1 MWFVGVGGCVRG
13 GVVFFSQRAPPF
25 PLIKYLLQLL
35 SSEGPCQRRH
45 NWWDNP
51 S

>member
-1 MWFVGVGGCVRG
+1 MGEFEGEGED
-13 GVVFFSQRAPPF
+13 FFQKVPPF
-25 PLIKYLLQLL
+25 PLITYLLQLL

>member
-1 MWFVGVGGCVRG
+1 MGEFEGEGED
-13 GVVFFSQRAPPF
+13 FFQKVPPF
-25 PLIKYLLQLL
+25 PLITYLLQHL

>member
-1 MWFVGVGGCVRG
+1 MGEFEGEGEG
-13 GVVFFSQRAPPF
+13 FFQKVPSF
-25 PLIKYLLQLL
+25 PLITYWLQL